1 MRIRCAK
8 RWMAKLL
15 GSISHERVRRQKNKE
30 HPSMLMDN
38 PLRSFAFVES
48 NRMMASRVRSR
59 MDRKQAKVALIT
71 SVAENEG
78 KSTVAANLA
87 MALAKEGKH
96 VLLIDCDFRKPSQYK
111 IFQRPEHESIDLL
124 QELRRGTAE
133 RVAMPYKTTSM
144 YVLFNS
150 KADASAELVM
160 ESGELRQMIHRYR
173 AQMDYIILDTA
184 PLALVSDTEEMARLA
199 DTTILVVRE
208 DAVLAS
214 KINDCIDILN
224 QTDAPVLGCVLN
236 NSMSG
241 KVRSSASK
249 TSEHAHVS
257 YGGHYGKTA
266 K

>member
-1 MRIRCAK
+1 M
-8 RWMAKLL
+8 
-15 GSISHERVRRQKNKE
+15 
-30 HPSMLMDN
+30 
-38 PLRSFAFVES
+38 
-48 NRMMASRVRSR
+48 
-59 MDRKQAKVALIT
+59 
-71 SVAENEG
+71 
-78 KSTVAANLA
+78 AANLA

-160 ESGELRQMIHRYR
+160 ESGELRQMIRRYR

>member
-1 MRIRCAK
+1 
-8 RWMAKLL
+8 
-15 GSISHERVRRQKNKE
+15 
-30 HPSMLMDN
+30 
-38 PLRSFAFVES
+38 
-48 NRMMASRVRSR
+48 
-59 MDRKQAKVALIT
+59 
-71 SVAENEG
+71 
-78 KSTVAANLA
+78 
-87 MALAKEGKH
+87 
-96 VLLIDCDFRKPSQYK
+96 
-111 IFQRPEHESIDLL
+111 
-124 QELRRGTAE
+124 
-133 RVAMPYKTTSM
+133 
-144 YVLFNS
+144 
-150 KADASAELVM
+150 M
-160 ESGELRQMIHRYR
+160 ESGELRQMIRRYR

-241 KVRSSASK
+241 KVHSSASK
-249 TSEHAHVS
+249 TSEYAHVS